1 MKYRS
6 FLFLDIDGVM
16 NPLNNET
23 NTRTKL
29 IGKNQTR
36 YIEFPNDALEFLDWI
51 VKSNRCYIV
60 LSSTWKLNE
69 DTLKNVKKELARYGM
84 KLYGQT
90 PTVIN
95 ENKRVRGLEIQK
107 YLEDYA
113 SEYDINVKD
122 IPHVILD
129 DECSDILPYHGKSY
143 VIKCDMEKGLT
154 MREAQRAFIS
164 VGLQK
169 AILNNRRRKRKNK
182 SNSNGDK

>member
-16 NPLNNET
+16 NPLNDKT

-29 IGKNQTR
+29 IGKNKTR
-36 YIEFPNDALEFLDWI
+36 YIEFPSNALEFLNWI

-69 DTLKNVKKELARYGM
+69 DTLKNVKKELAKYGM

-90 PTVIN
+90 PTVIS

-113 SEYDINVKD
+113 SEYDIDVKD
-122 IPHVILD
+122 IPYVILD
-129 DECSDILPYHGKSY
+129 DECSDILPYHDKSY
-143 VIKCDMEKGLT
+143 VIKCNMKKGLT
-154 MREAQRAFIS
+154 AREAKIAFMSIG
-164 VGLQK
+164 VRK
-169 AILNNRRRKRKNK
+169 VILDSRRKKKNR
-182 SNSNGDK
+182 NNGDK